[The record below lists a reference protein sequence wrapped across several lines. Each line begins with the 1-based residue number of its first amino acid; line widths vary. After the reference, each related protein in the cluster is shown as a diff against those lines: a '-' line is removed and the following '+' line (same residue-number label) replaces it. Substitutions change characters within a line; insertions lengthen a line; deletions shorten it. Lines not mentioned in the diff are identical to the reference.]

1 MNLLITYLVCVL
13 IGQAAVVGL
22 ALLTDR
28 FYSPFASLILFFPLF
43 FGMFWLAW
51 RVSVRLTEPKATP

>member
-1 MNLLITYLVCVL
+1 LITYLVCVL

-51 RVSVRLTEPKATP
+51 WVSVRLTEPKATP